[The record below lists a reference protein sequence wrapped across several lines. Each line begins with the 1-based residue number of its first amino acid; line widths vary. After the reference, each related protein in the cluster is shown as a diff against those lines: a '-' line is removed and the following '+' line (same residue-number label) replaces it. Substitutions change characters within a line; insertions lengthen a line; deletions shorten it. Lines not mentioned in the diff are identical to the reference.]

1 MAGDLQWLSVAEAA
15 KGLRAGA
22 FSAVEL
28 TTDTIDWIEK
38 TNGITHAYVSLDAE
52 GALAQAAAA
61 DAALAAGEDL
71 GVFQGMTYSVKDV
84 IAVGGLPMKCNSEIA
99 ADFTPGAD
107 STVVARMRAA
117 GAVCLGKV
125 ATHEF
130 SWGVTSPPSRNP
142 WDGESVTGGSSGGS
156 GAAVA
161 AGQGQV
167 SIGADCGCSVRNPAG
182 LNGVCGMRVTHGRV
196 PTTGS
201 VPLSMTMDTIG
212 PLARTVTDTAL
223 MLNVMAGHDPLDPTS
238 SSAPVPDFTARI
250 GRDVTGLRVGVPTG
264 YFFDHIETDIRDS
277 VLAAVDTL
285 AGLGAE
291 IVEVAMPNAGYA
303 GGAFLF
309 VIAESAALLDD
320 YTHERAGEFGIDVR
334 NFAELGSLLLAK
346 DYCKAQQLRTL
357 VRTDFERAFAD
368 VDVIVTPTT
377 AAVAKPPVDHPIF
390 INVSYPDGHSE
401 DTLWAYCRYTIP
413 VSMAGCPALVV
424 PCGLSADGLPVS
436 MQIIAPAFDEQTAFQ
451 VGHAY
456 EQATDWTSRRP
467 SHLMNSAMAA

>member
-1 MAGDLQWLSVAEAA
+1 MAGELHWLGVAEAA
-15 KGLRAGA
+15 KGLREGA
-22 FSAVEL
+22 FSSVEL
-28 TTDTIDWIEK
+28 VTDTLDWIAK
-38 TNGITHAYVSLDAE
+38 TGGVTSAYVTLDAE
-52 GALAQAAAA
+52 GALTQARAA
-61 DAALAAGEDL
+61 DAALAAGTDL
-71 GVFQGMTYSVKDV
+71 GPLQGTTYSVKDV

-99 ADFTPGAD
+99 ADFTPDAD

-142 WDGESVTGGSSGGS
+142 WDGAAVTGGSSGGS

-161 AGQGQV
+161 AGQGQT

-212 PLARTVTDTAL
+212 PLARSVTDTAL
-223 MLNVMAGHDPLDPTS
+223 MLNVLAGHDLADPTS

-250 GRDVTGLRVGVPTG
+250 GRDVKGMRVGVPSE
-264 YFFDHIETDIRDS
+264 YFFEHIEPGIRDAVTAAIT
-277 VLAAVDTL
+277 VLGD
-285 AGLGAE
+285 LGAD
-291 IVEVAMPNAGYA
+291 IVEVPMPHAAYA

-368 VDVIVTPTT
+368 VDVLVTPTT
-377 AAVAKPPVDHPIF
+377 AATAKPPVDHPIF
-390 INVSYPDGHSE
+390 INVDYPDGHAE
-401 DTLWAYCRYTIP
+401 DVLWAYCRYTIP

-424 PCGLSADGLPVS
+424 PCGLADGLPVS
-436 MQIIAPAFDEQTAFQ
+436 MQIIAPAFDEATAFQ

-456 EQATDWTSRRP
+456 EQATSWASMRP
-467 SHLMNSAMAA
+467 SHLMTTALTA